1 MCKHVLPG
9 RLPQNKGGF
18 PSCWRPE
25 RWHTL
30 CDLEVPSIAFS
41 ASLIGPGGQGKI
53 WGLLKGHP
61 LSDCPSPCQP
71 GAASWSSYSPSRMP
85 PSKSRRHDVTT
96 WTEYWVWKLTY
107 CDIFKKSPVI
117 KEKRPVHV
125 VIFTVCRRKLKK
137 KIWLILWNVTYPSEQ
152 IEDTVTAW
160 PNAELR
166 REMAI
171 LRLIFSVVQLWG
183 LWGLWGGGEKMVKNR
198 SGLVSWQQQ

>member
-71 GAASWSSYSPSRMP
+71 GAASWPSYSPSRIP

-96 WTEYWVWKLTY
+96 WTEIGCENWRTY
-107 CDIFKKSPVI
+107 CDIFFKKVPSS
-117 KEKRPVHV
+117 KKNAQCMLSSLCAGESSKRKSNGTLLTHLN
-125 VIFTVCRRKLKK
+125 K
-137 KIWLILWNVTYPSEQ
+137 
-152 IEDTVTAW
+152 
-160 PNAELR
+160 
-166 REMAI
+166 
-171 LRLIFSVVQLWG
+171 
-183 LWGLWGGGEKMVKNR
+183 
-198 SGLVSWQQQ
+198 

>member
-1 MCKHVLPG
+1 MCKCEQVHVLPG

-18 PSCWRPE
+18 PSCWRPG

-71 GAASWSSYSPSRMP
+71 GAASWSSYSPSRIP

-107 CDIFKKSPVI
+107 CDIFLKKSRHQRKTPSVCCYFHCVPAKAR
-117 KEKRPVHV
+117 KEDLANGTLLTHLNK
-125 VIFTVCRRKLKK
+125 
-137 KIWLILWNVTYPSEQ
+137 
-152 IEDTVTAW
+152 
-160 PNAELR
+160 
-166 REMAI
+166 
-171 LRLIFSVVQLWG
+171 
-183 LWGLWGGGEKMVKNR
+183 
-198 SGLVSWQQQ
+198 